1 MKGEN
6 YPPSTLY
13 VRICDR
19 RYFTEEY
26 VDKCMDIFDRALA
39 RIEEFRFTDEEKYRK
54 LSLRVNKERV
64 SVLFIALS
72 LYPEKY
78 TVGMRKK
85 LLDEMSC
92 YAYETGLVRGWEDAV
107 DKSFLT
113 EEIIHEL
120 KLKIL

>member
-78 TVGMRKK
+78 TVDERKK
-85 LLDEMSC
+85 LVDDMIHYS
-92 YAYETGLVRGWEDAV
+92 YMANIVRGFEDAK

-113 EEIIHEL
+113 EEIIHDIR
-120 KLKIL
+120 LKIF

>member
-26 VDKCMDIFDRALA
+26 VDECMDIFDRALA

-78 TVGMRKK
+78 TVDERKK
-85 LLDEMSC
+85 LVDDMIHYS
-92 YAYETGLVRGWEDAV
+92 YMANIVRGFEDAK

-113 EEIIHEL
+113 EEIIHDIR
-120 KLKIL
+120 LKIF

>member
-1 MKGEN
+1 
-6 YPPSTLY
+6 
-13 VRICDR
+13 
-19 RYFTEEY
+19 
-26 VDKCMDIFDRALA
+26 MDIFDRALA

-78 TVGMRKK
+78 TVDERKK
-85 LLDEMSC
+85 LVDDMIHYS
-92 YAYETGLVRGWEDAV
+92 YMANIVRGFEDAK

-113 EEIIHEL
+113 EEIIHDIR
-120 KLKIL
+120 LKIF